1 MRHGGFTGKKT
12 DPICVTRQKRSGW
25 VDAHDQL
32 ERLVLTH
39 DLFAIAVRALV
50 LGNVALAAA
59 HVALRLHLHVE
70 AGHHLL
76 HGHAHAL
83 PVARV
88 TLLDRAVLGARAAA
102 FRAHDFFFQVNF
114 ALAAIVQLLECDLRL
129 RAHVGS
135 FLLAA
140 ATAAAA
146 AKEGRERILLLW
158 LIGALEALL
167 AVDVIG
173 WQ

>member
-1 MRHGGFTGKKT
+1 M
-12 DPICVTRQKRSGW
+12 
-25 VDAHDQL
+25 
-32 ERLVLTH
+32 
-39 DLFAIAVRALV
+39 
-50 LGNVALAAA
+50 LGNVTLAAA

-88 TLLDRAVLGARAAA
+88 ALLDSAVLGARAAA
-102 FRAHDFFFQVNF
+102 FRAHDFFFQVNL
-114 ALAAIVQLLECDLRL
+114 ALSAIVQLLECDLRL
-129 RAHVGS
+129 RSHVGS
-135 FLLAA
+135 LLLAA

-146 AKEGRERILLLW
+146 KEGREWILLIW

-167 AVDVIG
+167 AVNVIG